1 MPDVDDLD
9 RRVLNALLVDGRAA
23 LADLATTVD
32 ADRADVA
39 ATLDRLAAT
48 GACPGVS
55 PRIDPPAL
63 GHPVGVLLQLSV
75 VPAGVDRVVA
85 DLVAHPRVAAVYEVT
100 GDHDV
105 VALCWFPSEA
115 AFESAIATLRV
126 DDAVRAVHPARIDRT
141 VRDRRPFPL
150 DADG

>member
-9 RRVLNALLVDGRAA
+9 RRVVNALLVDGRAD
-23 LADLATTVD
+23 LATIATTVD
-32 ADRADVA
+32 ADRAAVA
-39 ATLDRLAAT
+39 EALDRLAAT
-48 GACPGVS
+48 GVYAGVTA
-55 PRIDPPAL
+55 RIDPAAL
-63 GHPVGVLLQLSV
+63 GHPIGVVLRLAV

-85 DLVAHPRVAAVYEVT
+85 DLGAHPRVAAVYEVT

-115 AFESAIATLRV
+115 AFEATLATLRV
-126 DDAVRAVHPARIDRT
+126 EDDVRAIHPAQIDQT
-141 VRDRRPFPL
+141 VRDRQPFPL